1 MSREDELGGWSDM
14 STWCSV
20 ADRRGAN
27 DSDSSSMAGGEREDA
42 GLCRPIV
49 SSGCCLLP
57 LFAPMACDHYHG
69 AIDDRW
75 EEVLLL
81 VVHV

>member
-1 MSREDELGGWSDM
+1 MAREDELGGWSDM
-14 STWCSV
+14 STWWSV

-49 SSGCCLLP
+49 SSSLL
-57 LFAPMACDHYHG
+57 FVAFVCTYG
-69 AIDDRW
+69 
-75 EEVLLL
+75 V
-81 VVHV
+81 